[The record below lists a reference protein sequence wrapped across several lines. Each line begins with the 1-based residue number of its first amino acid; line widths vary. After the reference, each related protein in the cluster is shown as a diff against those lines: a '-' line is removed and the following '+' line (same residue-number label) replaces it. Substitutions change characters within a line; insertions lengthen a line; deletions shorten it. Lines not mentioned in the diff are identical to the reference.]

1 MPNNPER
8 SEAEIRSEIGVS
20 QNNRYKKYFMGIFS
34 NFCDLSQISTV
45 IIISN
50 ILYQKSIP
58 IFKNDFTANLH
69 FSRWL
74 ILGIEMFIFFVTER
88 KKKEVEEL
96 KRRNKIYEDNKHK
109 LGKYF
114 L

>member
-8 SEAEIRSEIGVS
+8 SEAEIRAEIGVS
-20 QNNRYKKYFMGIFS
+20 QNNRYRKYFMGIFS

-74 ILGIEMFIFFVTER
+74 ILGIEMFIFFCYRTKEER
-88 KKKEVEEL
+88 
-96 KRRNKIYEDNKHK
+96 
-109 LGKYF
+109 G
-114 L
+114 